1 LISNIKEGVEKLMKN
16 PEHHYFFA
24 IDKYWIN
31 LQKKHRWMLLIPL
44 IVIQRPDYS
53 DIEKRYT
60 DYQRLM
66 TSVDKS
72 DVRAR

>member
-1 LISNIKEGVEKLMKN
+1 
-16 PEHHYFFA
+16 
-24 IDKYWIN
+24 
-31 LQKKHRWMLLIPL
+31 MLLVPL
-44 IVIQRPDYS
+44 IVVQRPDYS

-72 DVRAR
+72 DVRAALK